1 MQDFSLRNAVK
12 HGMKVRDFRVAVN
25 SQGDRMN
32 LGYTLLR
39 SRKRQKTICLQLKKD
54 GRIIIQAP
62 FSTPKQEIDDFF
74 RSKEQW
80 VRKRLRER
88 EKNVR
93 EEIVPRIFQDGQTF
107 FFMGACYPLQI
118 EAESSHP
125 PGRLLFD
132 AQRFMLRRD
141 DVWQGREFFIA
152 WYMEQAG
159 IHLGER
165 LNGFSRQLGLVP
177 RDFRITSARSFWGS
191 CSKADRLAFNWRLI
205 MAPRPVIDYVIVHEL
220 QHLVEKNHSAAFWMR
235 VARVIPDYG
244 KQKRWLRE
252 NGLQLNL

>member
-80 VRKRLRER
+80 VRKRLREK

-152 WYMEQAG
+152 WYMEQAE
-159 IHLGER
+159 IHLEKR
-165 LNGFSRQLGLVP
+165 LHFFSRQLELAP
-177 RDFRITSARSFWGS
+177 RSFRITHARSFWGY
-191 CSKADRLAFNWRLI
+191 CSAVNRLAFNWRLI
-205 MAPRPVIDYVIVHEL
+205 MAPPPVIDYVIVHEL
-220 QHLVEKNHSAAFWMR
+220 QHIVEKNHSAEFWKR
-235 VARVIPDYG
+235 VAAVIPDYG
-244 KQKRWLRE
+244 LHRLWLRK
-252 NGLQLNL
+252 NGSRLTL